1 MDNLENVPLFSMMP
15 NISSVLDEE
24 ALLKIKSGTADRSD
38 LIESVMQT
46 TPLKQIGKGIS
57 MEWEDPIVPRY
68 NGQRAQTVM
77 CSPSPGIETEKARA
91 TIAERIEQIKLPEGY
106 QLQWKGRKRCQ
117 YANHALLV
125 QKRAVG
131 YRPDD
136 CHPYHAVQGL
146 PQACN
151 HTLLRSIAC
160 HRYRRSHASK
170 RTVIH
175 VLRHCR
181 GIGTGRHD
189 DEKLHRADG

>member
-77 CSPSPGIETEKARA
+77 CSPSPGIETEKGTRNHCRKDR
-91 TIAERIEQIKLPEGY
+91 TDKTSRRIPTTMER
-106 QLQWKGRKRCQ
+106 RKRCQ

-151 HTLLRSIAC
+151 HYFA
-160 HRYRRSHASK
+160 AF
-170 RTVIH
+170 
-175 VLRHCR
+175 HCLPSVSS
-181 GIGTGRHD
+181 
-189 DEKLHRADG
+189 EPCF